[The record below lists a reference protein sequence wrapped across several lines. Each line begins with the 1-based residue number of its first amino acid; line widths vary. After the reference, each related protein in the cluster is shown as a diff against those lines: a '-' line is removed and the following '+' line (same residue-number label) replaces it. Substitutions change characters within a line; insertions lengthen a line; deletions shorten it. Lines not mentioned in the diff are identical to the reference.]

1 MYLFFLM
8 TIDFFSKRK
17 KLRISSYPKKQR
29 KAFLSENPQV
39 LINSPNTPKKKS
51 SDSENKSKKKTIST
65 TEFFVFARPKWTCMY
80 HKYFCFLS
88 TIYLRWFF
96 SPPPQ
101 RKKRAFKKGTSLTI
115 KAKNEILFERVV
127 FGFFPKKSSS
137 VDHFRQTRKK
147 KELRIKRKNGEKFFH
162 LPFTDLILLIIF
174 PFHWLSHPRKSK
186 ALRKENQFSSKQN
199 LTTLGNT
206 ILCSFQKKCR

>member
-29 KAFLSENPQV
+29 KAFLSESPQV
-39 LINSPNTPKKKS
+39 LINSPNTPKKKRVQTQRTNQKRKQFQQLS
-51 SDSENKSKKKTIST
+51 FLCLPAPNELVCITSIFASFQRFICGDFSLLLPPQKKEKSVQQRNIINHQSKEWNTLRKSRFWFLPKKILKCWS
-65 TEFFVFARPKWTCMY
+65 
-80 HKYFCFLS
+80 
-88 TIYLRWFF
+88 F
-96 SPPPQ
+96 SPNTQ
-101 RKKRAFKKGTSLTI
+101 
-115 KAKNEILFERVV
+115 
-127 FGFFPKKSSS
+127 
-137 VDHFRQTRKK
+137 KK
-147 KELRIKRKNGEKFFH
+147 KELRIKRKNGKKFFH

-199 LTTLGNT
+199 LTLWGTQF
-206 ILCSFQKKCR
+206 CVR